1 MTVKTTVILGSFT
14 NFINALGAFRQL
26 EGKHGGPGGLNN
38 KRLFFTGPEAGKSE
52 VKQGVG

>member
-52 VKQGVG
+52 VKQGVS